1 MALQHYKNLYFHI
14 CFDATQV
21 CFFCFKQMKTIHTKK
36 SPLVLNVILLN
47 NADSFFTA
55 IWCYPSP
62 FGIIERMVF
71 SRFELCFEVWTRCI
85 FIFIIYNTLRAIVAL
100 FPRNFSCY
108 IFGWIMF
115 PFSIIFIYKRF
126 TFCYSLWMFSNFF
139 MICYKYYNIFLLM
152 VFIVSFLFFIQL
164 WESIHDQPWFGYNK

>member
-1 MALQHYKNLYFHI
+1 MLFFLIMLIVSLLQY
-14 CFDATQV
+14 DA
-21 CFFCFKQMKTIHTKK
+21 
-36 SPLVLNVILLN
+36 ILLRLE
-47 NADSFFTA
+47 SLKEWF
-55 IWCYPSP
+55 
-62 FGIIERMVF
+62 F

-85 FIFIIYNTLRAIVAL
+85 FIFIIYNTFRTIVAL

-126 TFCYSLWMFSNFF
+126 TFCYSIWMFSNFF
-139 MICYKYYNIFLLM
+139 MICYKYCNIFLLM

-164 WESIHDQPWFGYNK
+164 WESIHDPPWFGYNK